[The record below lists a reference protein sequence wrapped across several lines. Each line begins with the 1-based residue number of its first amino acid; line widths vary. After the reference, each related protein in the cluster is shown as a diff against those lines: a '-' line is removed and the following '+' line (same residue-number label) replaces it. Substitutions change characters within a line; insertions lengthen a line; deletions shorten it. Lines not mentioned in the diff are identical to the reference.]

1 MDSLCCDLMAE
12 RRFSIGYVVAPKKQ
26 QSFIQE
32 SLVDLAKS
40 RDIDLVRIDTERS
53 LVTEQMADLEDH
65 RLFQKIP
72 KRKQAARK
80 LAPSKSR
87 SARKVM
93 NVFSGKCEDRAMMTG
108 LHIVADIFCVGCGS
122 IMGWKYETAHE
133 NGQKYKEGKSVL
145 GRIKVS
151 GPEGRIY
158 WASHE
163 AQVAENITNSDRECE
178 SMDSTNSDREQA
190 TPNPT
195 SSNSWHP

>member
-1 MDSLCCDLMAE
+1 MDSLCCDSMAE

-87 SARKVM
+87 SARY
-93 NVFSGKCEDRAMMTG
+93 F
-108 LHIVADIFCVGCGS
+108 
-122 IMGWKYETAHE
+122 
-133 NGQKYKEGKSVL
+133 
-145 GRIKVS
+145 
-151 GPEGRIY
+151 P
-158 WASHE
+158 ASAWTLLTDYTHRHLSQRK
-163 AQVAENITNSDRECE
+163 ALSA
-178 SMDSTNSDREQA
+178 
-190 TPNPT
+190 
-195 SSNSWHP
+195 